1 MPNKLI
7 MSIFLH
13 TANIINKHDIADI
26 KNQTKFYWWKS
37 VYAGYEHVVL
47 KHS

>member
-13 TANIINKHDIADI
+13 TVNIINKHGIADI
-26 KNQTKFYWWKS
+26 KKPNK
-37 VYAGYEHVVL
+37 VL
-47 KHS
+47 LMKVLSMQAMNTWC